1 MKNVWIGLLAAT
13 ASIAGFSQN
22 EIKKDTLATPLEEI
36 AVKGNAKSVSIKN
49 GNIKLDI
56 PNSAFKTVSNSLDL
70 LSKLP
75 KVQVSPDKES
85 IYVVGKGQALLYIDN
100 QKVEINELNSLAVED
115 IKSIEILQNP
125 SSKYEA
131 AGRAVILVTRKLSK
145 KEGLKAMI
153 TENASFKK
161 YFNNYFGTHLD
172 IKKGKLEIRSNF
184 NYNQLVV
191 WESNGN
197 DFLIP
202 SEGIAMDYLVKAV
215 TKRPQF
221 VFGSGIF
228 YKINADDYLSFN
240 VSCRTQKDKF
250 DITTM
255 TYSNIQNIENRIATT
270 NRNNE
275 DRQYYSAFFNY
286 NHALKSIEG
295 LLFTGFQYTNLNR
308 DMSGLIYDN
317 YNDTG
322 FEPVQ
327 KRNQEFAVSVF
338 SGRADFEKKFKN
350 ETKLELGALFLQAR
364 SDNGSLTENFN
375 PEGKTD
381 TQYLYKERN
390 SAAYSQ
396 FSGTL
401 KKWRYTLGLRAEN
414 TYVKGKIQ
422 SEKGILVARNYTD
435 IFPKL
440 EAELPIDSTK
450 SVSFRYAKSI
460 SRPDFSSLSQATAY
474 INPYFAFSGNSNLD
488 PSLTDEITVD
498 FQRNEM
504 AIGISYIQKKHPVYY
519 GSIYDN
525 TQHLLT
531 LKPINF
537 EKESGFNFEF
547 TMPFSYRFWSTT
559 NVFSAVLNKVEDN
572 AAVIRQAKPY
582 GYWYSNNTFKLP
594 KEFTLMVTGW
604 GLTRQQEGIFERK
617 GIFTLDATVSKT
629 FLQHFDCTLS
639 CTDIF
644 RKLNTFDNYTVNAV
658 MAKGRYF
665 SDAHMLSLSVKYSF
679 GKLKNQGFKEKD
691 IDENANRIR

>member
-1 MKNVWIGLLAAT
+1 MKNIWMLLAAMV
-13 ASIAGFSQN
+13 SIAGFSQN
-22 EIKKDTLATPLEEI
+22 EIKNDTLATPLEEI
-36 AVKGNAKSVSIKN
+36 AVKANAKPVVVKN

-56 PNSAFKTVSNSLDL
+56 SNSAFKAVSNSLDL
-70 LSKLP
+70 LSQLP

-85 IYVVGKGQALLYIDN
+85 ILVVGKGQALLYIDN
-100 QKVEINELNSLAVED
+100 QKVEINELNSLSVED
-115 IKSIEILQNP
+115 IKSIEILHNP

-131 AGRAVILVTRKLSK
+131 GGRAVILVTRKLSK
-145 KEGLKAMI
+145 KEGFKAVI

-172 IKKGKLEIRSNF
+172 IKKNKLEIRSNF
-184 NYNQLVV
+184 NYNQLIV

-240 VSCRTQKDKF
+240 VSCRSQKDKF
-250 DITTM
+250 DITTK
-255 TYSNIQNIENRIATT
+255 TYSNMQNIENKIATI

-275 DRQYYSAFFNY
+275 NRQYYSAFFNY
-286 NHALKSIEG
+286 NHTIKSIEG

-317 YNDTG
+317 YNDAG

-327 KRNQEFAVSVF
+327 KRNQEYTVAVF

-350 ETKLELGALFLQAR
+350 ETKLELGALFLQAC
-364 SDNGSLTENFN
+364 SDNGSLTESFN
-375 PEGKTD
+375 PEGKTN

-396 FSGTL
+396 FSGML

-414 TYVKGKIQ
+414 TYVKGKIH
-422 SEKGILVARNYTD
+422 SEEGVLVARNYTD

-460 SRPDFSSLSQATAY
+460 SRPDYSSLSQATAY

-488 PSLTDEITVD
+488 PSLTDEITVH

-504 AIGISYIQKKHPVYY
+504 AISMSYIQKKHPVYY

-537 EKESGFNFEF
+537 EKESGFNLEF
-547 TMPFSYRFWSTT
+547 TMPFSYRFWSAT

-582 GYWYSNNTFKLP
+582 GYWYSSNTFKLP
-594 KEFTLMVTGW
+594 KGFTLMVTGW
-604 GLTRQQEGIFERK
+604 GLTRQQEGVFERK
-617 GIFTLDATVSKT
+617 GIFTLDATVSKA

-644 RKLNTFDNYTVNAV
+644 RKLNTYDNYTVHEV

-665 SDAHMLSLSVKYSF
+665 SDAHMLSLAVKYSF

-691 IDENANRIR
+691 IDENANRIK